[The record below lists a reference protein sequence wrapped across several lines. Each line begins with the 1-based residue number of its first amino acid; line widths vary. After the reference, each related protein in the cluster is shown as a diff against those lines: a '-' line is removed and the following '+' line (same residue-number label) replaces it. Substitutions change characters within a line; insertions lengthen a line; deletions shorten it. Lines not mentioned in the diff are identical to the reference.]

1 MVNELEFILNN
12 VHNNNYE
19 LLFYFRLFQN
29 PPENYSYDELLNKYN
44 CAYEKVL
51 ESFNKIKI
59 NEGVDY
65 HEKFY

>member
-1 MVNELEFILNN
+1 MVNGLEFILNN

-29 PPENYSYDELLNKYN
+29 PPKNYSYDELLNKYN

-51 ESFNKIKI
+51 EYVNKINM
-59 NEGVDY
+59 NEGIY
-65 HEKFY
+65 YEKFY